1 MKIGSIL
8 NTVLFEENT
17 DDFKKISNDQI
28 IKILKLSSSQL
39 LLPALYINIINKG
52 LEKYFDDDFIEYL
65 KNIFE
70 INKNRNN
77 KLLKELFEIEKIFKS
92 EKINYTITKGAFLIK
107 NKYFSDVGERMIGDI
122 DILIKKKDLKNA
134 YRILKKKNYN
144 SDFTY
149 KLWKTKHLPRLINEK
164 NIFAL
169 ELHEEVVIW
178 RHKNLYPSSEI
189 FKKIKINSAL
199 TACEILIMNFMI
211 NDYGNLKAQINYRVM
226 YDFKKISSKININQ
240 IDLNNKYYRRF
251 LFMLRETIPF
261 NLEIKLL
268 KTDFVFTTRIR
279 LKRNLRY
286 FYYVDDVLCNTLINL
301 FKYPMQLLEFIVNEN
316 YRKNVISKLRNSSLS
331 N

>member
-1 MKIGSIL
+1 M
-8 NTVLFEENT
+8 ENKT
-17 DDFKKISNDQI
+17 STK
-28 IKILKLSSSQL
+28 
-39 LLPALYINIINKG
+39 ANK
-52 LEKYFDDDFIEYL
+52 
-65 KNIFE
+65 
-70 INKNRNN
+70 R
-77 KLLKELFEIEKIFKS
+77 
-92 EKINYTITKGAFLIK
+92 
-107 NKYFSDVGERMIGDI
+107 
-122 DILIKKKDLKNA
+122 
-134 YRILKKKNYN
+134 
-144 SDFTY
+144 
-149 KLWKTKHLPRLINEK
+149 K

-268 KTDFVFTTRIR
+268 KTDFVFTTRFR
-279 LKRNLRY
+279 LKRNL
-286 FYYVDDVLCNTLINL
+286 NI
-301 FKYPMQLLEFIVNEN
+301 FIM
-316 YRKNVISKLRNSSLS
+316 
-331 N
+331 